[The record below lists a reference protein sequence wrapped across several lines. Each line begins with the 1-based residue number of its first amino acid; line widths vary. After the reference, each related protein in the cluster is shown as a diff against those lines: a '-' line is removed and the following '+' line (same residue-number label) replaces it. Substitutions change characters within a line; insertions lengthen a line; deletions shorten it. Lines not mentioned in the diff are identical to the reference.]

1 MKKDISKILI
11 IILASL
17 TLPVFADYS
26 FVDSSDFTGDAFFTP
41 PALKEQKTEES
52 KGIGKKSSDP
62 PLKTLRKAIKRRQ
75 NEKEAKKHQ
84 LAPTENTSIY
94 QSSSTTS
101 DYASKEVEENF
112 DENMMPDGFD
122 ADAEA
127 VEENQK
133 AKHFFSKEKFQ
144 KQEKQQ
150 NTENI
155 VLDCENMDYD
165 TANYTLIATGNCD
178 VLFVNQNT
186 RVLAD
191 KITYDRMNNTIKAE
205 GNVKVVKNGQTITG
219 DYIFVDMNEES
230 ALIENPITKT
240 ATVEIKAKKGYVYG
254 DKITQENGSITVDHS
269 FPIEFH
275 SSEYGPRLYNMI
287 VPKNETLTEDM
298 ENGRIRVKAT
308 EIKIDQRDNLDI
320 LTLKHPKIYKNGKT
334 IMKLPGIKFYT
345 NKNHDFVETNSWELG
360 SIHGLGMYI
369 GPGFT
374 KGFARGAALKV
385 MPILN
390 YDHGIGVGGIGRY
403 SSATNRT
410 QVAYGTASSLFV
422 VRGKQKL
429 DDNLVLQYA
438 VNDYMDEWWLG
449 RRRPKYGLD
458 LVYEKGYTS
467 SNFLINGHRSA
478 FSHRAD
484 FGYFHDINE
493 DYHYKNLNGKQIG
506 TLRLRYMAEASQ
518 NIFKYR
524 NEEKQKALEFDITGQ
539 LSASLYGSGETQVI
553 GRLGPRLHTQYKRWM
568 QDIGYFQSVYDDHT
582 PLPVYDAYRYG
593 RSNVYLREYLRL
605 CRWLTVSWFGSINLS
620 GDSPNGDK
628 FQENAFYVSFGPDDI
643 KFSIGYDFVRE
654 NTMFLVELMM
664 DPKGTHVE
672 YDKMEIKQTKKEE
685 KKNKDDDTDKED
697 TNFENSKRAP
707 VLERASVED
716 IKPVEDVL

>member
-1 MKKDISKILI
+1 M
-11 IILASL
+11 
-17 TLPVFADYS
+17 
-26 FVDSSDFTGDAFFTP
+26 
-41 PALKEQKTEES
+41 
-52 KGIGKKSSDP
+52 
-62 PLKTLRKAIKRRQ
+62 RKAIKRKL
-75 NEKEAKKHQ
+75 KERDAKKHQ
-84 LAPTENTSIY
+84 LAPTANTSIY
-94 QSSSTTS
+94 QSDSGTS
-101 DYASKEVEENF
+101 EYASKEVEENF

-122 ADAEA
+122 ADQEA

-133 AKHFFSKEKFQ
+133 ARHFFSKDKPK
-144 KQEKQQ
+144 KQEKQA

-205 GNVKVVKNGQTITG
+205 GDVKVIKNGQTITG

-230 ALIENPITKT
+230 ALIENPVTNT
-240 ATVEIKAKKGYVYG
+240 TTVEIKAKKGYVYG

-275 SSEYGPRLYNMI
+275 SSEYGPRLQNMI
-287 VPKNETLTEDM
+287 VPKNETLSEDM

-320 LTLKHPKIYKNGKT
+320 LTLKHPKVYKNGKT
-334 IMKLPGIKFYT
+334 IMKLPGIKFYA
-345 NKNHDFVETNSWELG
+345 NKNVDFVETNAWELG
-360 SIHGLGMYI
+360 SIHGLGMYV
-369 GPGFT
+369 GPGFV

-422 VRGKQKL
+422 VKGKQKL
-429 DDNLVLQYA
+429 DDGLYLQYA
-438 VNDYMDEWWLG
+438 VNDYVDEWWLG
-449 RRRPKYGLD
+449 RRRPKYGLG
-458 LVYEKGYTS
+458 LVYEKGYEGDS
-467 SNFLINGHRSA
+467 FLLKGHASK

-484 FGYFHDINE
+484 LGYFHDI
-493 DYHYKNLNGKQIG
+493 DRDHHYRRLSGKQIG
-506 TLRLRYMAEASQ
+506 TLRLRYMAEATQ
-518 NIFKYR
+518 NIFNYR
-524 NEEKQKALEFDITGQ
+524 NEEKQKALSFDIAGQ

-593 RSNVYLREYLRL
+593 KSNVYLREYLRL

-628 FQENAFYVSFGPDDI
+628 FQENAFYVSFGPDDV

-664 DPKGTHVE
+664 DPKGTKVE
-672 YDKMEIKQTKKEE
+672 YDKMEIKQTKKSE
-685 KKNKDDDTDKED
+685 KKENKDDDAQKED